1 MSLSVKVNIPSSCT
15 CPRLSAQAQFKG
27 GKQRVPEC
35 EQESNSFV
43 GKGPRSSWSAGSG
56 GLSVQPTAVLLLWLW
71 AWPFCLHC
79 LAFGMRTEQFP
90 VLWVLRILQ
99 MSFMCGRHGNGVEW
113 YEGTGCCLGL
123 SRCDDFPHKPPT
135 CCQVG
140 GKTLQF

>member
-56 GLSVQPTAVLLLWLW
+56 GSVCAAHSCPAVVALGVAFLPLLPCLWNENRAVSSSLGFENSADVVHVW
-71 AWPFCLHC
+71 QAWKW
-79 LAFGMRTEQFP
+79 G
-90 VLWVLRILQ
+90 
-99 MSFMCGRHGNGVEW
+99 GV
-113 YEGTGCCLGL
+113 
-123 SRCDDFPHKPPT
+123 
-135 CCQVG
+135 V
-140 GKTLQF
+140 